1 MPASEGVRSADL
13 TEANERLYPLDVLKA
28 VSIITVV
35 AIHAFLPWGERN
47 RPPFLLWLGL
57 ATIFAV
63 PGLFFAAGF
72 LAGRSRTD
80 SVKLYWAQRLR
91 RILAPY
97 LLASALTL
105 FLPHPLTGASWSS
118 ARDVLFAL
126 AFGSAWG
133 PYYFVVVL
141 VQLVLVTPLLWR
153 LPTTLL
159 AGLTIVFTATS
170 FWYRVNPFFFTGS
183 LFWALRHPFY
193 WWGYYLLGMWMART
207 EFGRQFVSRGT
218 ANAWLLIALPIASV
232 LLTAKRTLSAAEAR
246 RRNGNPRI
254 CSPRGL
260 CTRRRRCCLAA
271 LGSSGLAQRRLVSHL
286 PVPLVFR
293 PQHRNPGEPVG
304 NHHEPRAD
312 VFPRTAGDRGV
323 RRSGPATPGPESQD
337 FLRLMSLAPIGTAT
351 STETAAAHSASMRR

>member
-1 MPASEGVRSADL
+1 MPASECVRSANS
-13 TEANERLYPLDVLKA
+13 TGANERLYPLDVLKA

-63 PGLFFAAGF
+63 PGFFFAAGF

-232 LLTAKRTLSAAEAR
+232 LLTASALYPLPKLAAATATHAYVHLAVFALVAVGAVLPRWAPLVWLSDASYPIYLYHLFFVRSIGTRVNQWGTITNRALTFLLALLATVAFVAVVRRVLGPKARTLF
-246 RRNGNPRI
+246 G
-254 CSPRGL
+254 
-260 CTRRRRCCLAA
+260 
-271 LGSSGLAQRRLVSHL
+271 
-286 PVPLVFR
+286 
-293 PQHRNPGEPVG
+293 
-304 NHHEPRAD
+304 
-312 VFPRTAGDRGV
+312 
-323 RRSGPATPGPESQD
+323 
-337 FLRLMSLAPIGTAT
+337 
-351 STETAAAHSASMRR
+351 